1 MSDERALMFLQDF
14 ERRGYAEWRGD
25 YWRATVKARQLI
37 HDFDGVPV

>member
-14 ERRGYAEWRGD
+14 ERRGD